1 MQARAKPKPKTMVAV
16 LDGVNDG
23 RRRKLD
29 HENDRLIQAMQ
40 LLATK
45 DGGKS
50 EEEEEED
57 EV

>member
-1 MQARAKPKPKTMVAV
+1 MVAV